1 MAIHLLR
8 HAKAGSRPSWHQ
20 PDDLRPL
27 TSDGVV
33 QSVNVADALAD
44 RPITAIFSSRYVRCI
59 QTVQPLADRVGVA
72 VVSHPALAE
81 EADVRATWS
90 LLEEVAAGDAGGDTV
105 LCSHG
110 NVIGA
115 VLDRMRRR
123 GITLVADEL
132 TCRKASVW
140 TVNVADGDVA
150 DAVLTLAAG

>member
-8 HAKAGSRPSWHQ
+8 HAEAGSRPSWHQ

-27 TSDGVV
+27 TSNGVV
-33 QSVNVADALAD
+33 QSVNVADALAGL
-44 RPITAIFSSRYVRCI
+44 PITRILSSRYVRCV
-59 QTVQPLADRVGVA
+59 QTVQPLADSVGLA
-72 VVSHPALAE
+72 VESHTALAE
-81 EADVRATWS
+81 EADVASAWA
-90 LLEEVAAGDAGGDTV
+90 LLEEVAAAGGTGDTV

-115 VLDRMRRR
+115 LLDRMRRR

-132 TCRKASVW
+132 SCRKGSVW

-150 DAVLTLAAG
+150 DAVLTLAHG